1 MAQIAN
7 QKLSSIK
14 REVDDLHPLLRAV
27 LPKLPRVHA
36 VEYHHGADEKGA
48 DFVISRTNDTFG
60 HTEYIGVIAKVG
72 KIVQDLAAIERQI
85 DECDLPR
92 LVQGGKKKVRLT
104 EIWVVATKHITQG
117 AKEKI
122 FHKYSTRKI
131 EFIDGA
137 TLERLVDQ
145 HTPLAWS
152 HLPIAVG
159 EYLQELRTRTEEQD
173 KSVSLLQISDEAFYV
188 RQDLYHLRDI
198 EYRHKGKY
206 KPERVD
212 VDRITESHR
221 CILIEGGVGSGKSKL
236 LRRLISEATVPE
248 VFTNTKVLPLSA
260 SYTELMEKHSGDLTK
275 LIDHR
280 VPANVQKPCFDAEYL
295 VLIDAFDERRMETDR
310 QADELN
316 AIFNQA
322 SEEKRIRVVV
332 TSRFLQGVERGDVLR
347 PDVARCELRPLSMQR
362 TFEFI
367 TKMCANVNVEDR
379 ILEDLKKSA
388 LFRNLPRSPMSAI
401 LLARLLNENQQEIPS
416 NITELYAKY
425 SELILG
431 RWDERKGLQS
441 QKEYQALDNILMR
454 LARYMIDDQ
463 RMFLSVLE
471 VKTVFKDYLGE
482 RNLQIDAEQLFGK
495 MVERCKIVLLDGYS
509 ETLGFKHR
517 SFAEFF
523 YAKSF
528 IADRSFVIDSRVFNV
543 YWMNTVFFYLG
554 LRKDLSGRHPC
565 DN

>member
-7 QKLSSIK
+7 EKLNSIK
-14 REVDDLHPLLRAV
+14 REVDDLHPLLNAV
-27 LPKLPRVHA
+27 LPKLPRVQA
-36 VEYHHGADEKGA
+36 VEYHHGVDEKGA

-60 HTEYIGVIAKVG
+60 NTEYIGVIAKVG

-122 FHKYSTRKI
+122 YHKYSTRKI

-137 TLERLVDQ
+137 TLQKLVDQ

-206 KPERVD
+206 KPERVN

-248 VFTNTKVLPLSA
+248 VFSNTKVLPLSA
-260 SYTELMEKHSGDLTK
+260 SYTELMEKHSGD
-275 LIDHR
+275 
-280 VPANVQKPCFDAEYL
+280 
-295 VLIDAFDERRMETDR
+295 
-310 QADELN
+310 
-316 AIFNQA
+316 
-322 SEEKRIRVVV
+322 
-332 TSRFLQGVERGDVLR
+332 
-347 PDVARCELRPLSMQR
+347 
-362 TFEFI
+362 I
-367 TKMCANVNVEDR
+367 TKDSDRYKVVNFIGVTVCNS
-379 ILEDLKKSA
+379 I
-388 LFRNLPRSPMSAI
+388 PRETHREPARVRPSVPWSP
-401 LLARLLNENQQEIPS
+401 
-416 NITELYAKY
+416 
-425 SELILG
+425 
-431 RWDERKGLQS
+431 
-441 QKEYQALDNILMR
+441 
-454 LARYMIDDQ
+454 
-463 RMFLSVLE
+463 
-471 VKTVFKDYLGE
+471 
-482 RNLQIDAEQLFGK
+482 
-495 MVERCKIVLLDGYS
+495 
-509 ETLGFKHR
+509 
-517 SFAEFF
+517 
-523 YAKSF
+523 
-528 IADRSFVIDSRVFNV
+528 
-543 YWMNTVFFYLG
+543 
-554 LRKDLSGRHPC
+554 
-565 DN
+565 